1 MLVITPRTPQAC
13 KMSILEGGERFATYV
28 NITVA
33 NENLSLMYP
42 IMVLWVT
49 PMGITPYNVGSPGG
63 VTTYYLPNLATMV
76 YFDTFEMAYKH
87 IVIETL

>member
-13 KMSILEGGERFATYV
+13 KMSILEGGHLCEHYSGKRELKLDV
-28 NITVA
+28 
-33 NENLSLMYP
+33 P

-87 IVIETL
+87 IAIETL